1 MTVYG
6 LKSNLSRNKLNGRL
20 TRNGGKGRRCFE
32 LVLNDNISINL
43 SHEDLIYFI

>member
-20 TRNGGKGRRCFE
+20 TRNGGKGSKKMLRVGSE
-32 LVLNDNISINL
+32 
-43 SHEDLIYFI
+43 